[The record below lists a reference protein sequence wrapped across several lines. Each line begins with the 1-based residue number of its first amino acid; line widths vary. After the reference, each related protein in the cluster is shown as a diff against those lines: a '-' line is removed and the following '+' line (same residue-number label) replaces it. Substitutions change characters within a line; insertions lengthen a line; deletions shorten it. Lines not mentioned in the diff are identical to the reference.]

1 MKESSAVSR
10 NLPDNPLL
18 MVLTGPSGVGKDTV
32 LNRLKETEHS
42 VFHITTITTRSRRA
56 SEQNDREYHFI
67 SRDNFQELIE
77 NNLMLEWAEVYG
89 NLYGV
94 PREPVKQALE
104 QGQDVVVK
112 VDIQGAF
119 TIKKLVPQAITV
131 FIAPPSMEE
140 LLSRLRGRR
149 TESPEDLDLRLKT
162 AEEEMKQ
169 MTLFDHNVINRIGE
183 VDKTVSE
190 IRAIMA
196 SEKSLETRE
205 KIIL

>member
-1 MKESSAVSR
+1 MKESSAVSG
-10 NLPDNPLL
+10 NLPGNPLL
-18 MVLTGPSGVGKDTV
+18 VVLTGPSGVGKDTV
-32 LNRLKETEHS
+32 LNRLKEMEPS
-42 VFHITTITTRSRRA
+42 VFHVTTMTTRSKRA
-56 SEQNDREYHFI
+56 SEQNDREYHFT
-67 SRDNFQELIE
+67 SREKFQELIE

-94 PREPVKQALE
+94 PKEPVKQALDR
-104 QGQDVVVK
+104 GQDVVVK

-119 TIKKLVPQAITV
+119 TIKKLVPQTVTV

-149 TESPEDLDLRLKT
+149 TESPEDLSLRLKT

-169 MTLFDHNVINRIGE
+169 MPLFDHTVTNRIGE
-183 VDKTVSE
+183 IDKAVSE

-196 SEKSLETRE
+196 SEKSHETRK
-205 KIIL
+205 KIDL